1 MSVNVCFHRT
11 CHLCVPRAV
20 VRERLLP
27 QEFRLCG
34 YALGWVRLL
43 RPLLVNVY
51 FHWNFI
57 YVIMPSMGSS
67 ASQAIVR
74 ECVLP
79 QELHLCGHA
88 LDGLRCFSGHYS

>member
-1 MSVNVCFHRT
+1 MW
-11 CHLCVPRAV
+11 LCPRLGPASQAIA
-20 VRERLLP
+20 RERLLP
-27 QEFRLCG
+27 HQFHLCDF
-34 YALGWVRLL
+34 AFDF
-43 RPLLVNVY
+43 VNVY

-88 LDGLRCFSGHYS
+88 LDGLRCFSGHYSWTSTSTGISST